1 MNTVRSASP
10 LLLILLASV
19 LAIVFTLY
27 SQSLRLDESQS
38 IWVATKSVGEI
49 LNFVGQDV
57 HVPLYFLLLHFWIQI
72 FGTDVFVSRLLSLI
86 FFILSFFAIYKLASE
101 VSDNRLAILTIA
113 LFSLS
118 PFIIWYAAETRMYT
132 LFILIST
139 LQSLS
144 FIVFFKSAGKSG
156 KTALLVT
163 SLLGFFTH
171 YFFVFQLFTQ
181 IIFLFAKY
189 TPSLFQRNLEPNLAL
204 RQIIFKFFLISGSA
218 FVLFFPWIIY
228 VFRLGSASNT
238 QPLIPQPSTYN
249 IFQTFI
255 NFLFGFQ
262 SQDIQST
269 LVSLW
274 PLSIII
280 MFLIFTKRV
289 KFRPRLLDYFVLLT
303 ILPVILAFIISIIL
317 RPLFLSRY
325 LIFVTPSLFLILA
338 WILLTLIRKK
348 VMVGV
353 FLAFLSLAALVYQ
366 NISVYS
372 PIKEDYRQVADY
384 LNQKTTP
391 KDIIVIS
398 SPFTIYPV
406 EYYYKGGAAMDTI
419 PSWDRFTKGIIPPFS
434 KEKLVSQVDNYKT
447 QNIRIFLV
455 LSYDQGYEKDIR
467 EYFDKSTQLLD
478 QQRFS
483 PGLEIRVY
491 RLRYDVDLPT

>member
-1 MNTVRSASP
+1 MNTKRPAALP
-10 LLLILLASV
+10 ILILFVSALAV
-19 LAIVFTLY
+19 VFTLY

-57 HVPLYFLLLHFWIQI
+57 HVPLYFLLLHFWVQI
-72 FGTDVFVSRLLSLI
+72 FGTDVFISRLLSLM
-86 FFILSFFAIYKLASE
+86 FFILSIFVIYKLASE

-144 FIVFFKSAGKSG
+144 FIIFFKSGGKKG
-156 KTALLVT
+156 KTALFIT

-181 IIFLFAKY
+181 TIFLFAKY
-189 TPSLFQRNLEPNLAL
+189 IPSAFQKKFKPNLAL
-204 RQIIFKFFLISGSA
+204 RKVILKFFLVSGSA
-218 FVLFFPWIIY
+218 FVLFIPWIIY
-228 VFRLGSASNT
+228 VFKLGSISNT

-280 MFLIFTKRV
+280 MFLIFTKRAES
-289 KFRPRLLDYFVLLT
+289 RPRLLDYFILLT
-303 ILPVILAFIISIIL
+303 ILPVILAFIISIIFK
-317 RPLFLSRY
+317 PLFLSRY

-338 WILLTLIRKK
+338 WIILTLIKKK
-348 VMVGV
+348 VIIGV
-353 FLAFLSLAALVYQ
+353 FFALLSLAALIYQ
-366 NISVYS
+366 NISAYS
-372 PIKEDYRQVADY
+372 PIKEDYRQVANY
-384 LNQKTTP
+384 LNQNVTS

-398 SPFTIYPV
+398 SPFTIYPI
-406 EYYYKGGAAMDTI
+406 EYYYKGSASIDTL
-419 PSWDRFTKGIIPPFS
+419 PSWDRFTKGAIPPFS

-447 QNIRIFLV
+447 QNIRIFVV

-467 EYFDKSTQLLD
+467 EYFDKSTLLLD
-478 QQRFS
+478 KRRFS
-483 PGLEIRVY
+483 PGLEVRVY
-491 RLRYDVDLPT
+491 RLRYDVDLPS